1 MECPYRGQ
9 SYIFSYSKTPVEILH
24 TILLGPVK
32 YLLKMTIQSLNQQQ
46 KEQVHAKVASLDI
59 SAFPAK
65 IRGNITRNYGSYVGR
80 DFKLWMQVAV
90 FVLQDIIPDEQR
102 IVWELLSEVRRK

>member
-1 MECPYRGQ
+1 MQ
-9 SYIFSYSKTPVEILH
+9 FILSSSSKTPIEILH
-24 TILLGPVK
+24 TVLLGPVK
-32 YLLKMTIQSLNQQQ
+32 YLLKFTIQSLNQQQ
-46 KEQVHAKVASLDI
+46 KDQMCAKIGSFDM

-90 FVLQDIIPDEQR
+90 FVLQDIVSEEHLM
-102 IVWELLSEVRRK
+102 VWELLSEV